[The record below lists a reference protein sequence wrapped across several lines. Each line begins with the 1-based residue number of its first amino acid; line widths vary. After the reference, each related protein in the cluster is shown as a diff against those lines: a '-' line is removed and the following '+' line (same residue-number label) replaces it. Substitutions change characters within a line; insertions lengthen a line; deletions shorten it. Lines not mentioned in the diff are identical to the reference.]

1 MKRLVESFA
10 AVLFL
15 TGCAGLSFGPESTT
29 ALTYYDPKPYLFIST
44 TADCVSTATI
54 ISVPET
60 KRGVSFNSGYGTA
73 DLSITLSGGMITTVG
88 QKTDSKV
95 PETLSSVATLATAV
109 GGLARQAVPAGAG
122 GACKAGARL
131 YNIDKGVVDPK
142 PIVEIP

>member
-1 MKRLVESFA
+1 MRRLVESFA
-10 AVLFL
+10 AVSFL
-15 TGCAGLSFGPESTT
+15 TGCAGLTFGPESTN

-60 KRGVSFNSGYGTA
+60 KKGVSFNSGYGTA
-73 DLSITLSGGMITTVG
+73 DLSITLSGGMITAVG
-88 QKTDSKV
+88 QKTDSKI

-109 GGLARQAVPAGAG
+109 GGLRLTAPKEGTCRPS
-122 GACKAGARL
+122 ARL

-142 PIVEIP
+142 PVVVIP